1 MQTLW
6 LKTKPHSFQEKA
18 HPKLSKVACTIHTH
32 NHSLTTDESTV
43 CIVFCCFHCLHQKLK
58 TCMTIDKL
66 LQNNLW
72 FLSDFLAFNHCQRK
86 QKVLQGLHTC
96 DQTQNSWVNQ
106 WKIHNLSSAQCCKKI
121 ITQVVVKR
129 EKGIH
134 SKPKNEKGAFHLI
147 LFWINQCLRPFHNE
161 PVPLALSTCTSL
173 KCLFVHTSCVG
184 NLCHCVVAASNRH
197 NWTFFKQPP
206 VKMGDQQVL
215 CLSCSQHGLW
225 RGFQGVQSSNLS
237 ILDSGWQCFI
247 VIIISEII
255 SHCCQHW
262 WNWLIIVIGH
272 CQVTGGVNE
281 KPTDCTPHFKGNV
294 TLFLEL
300 MIIW

>member
-134 SKPKNEKGAFHLI
+134 SKPKNENGAFHLI
-147 LFWINQCLRPFHNE
+147 FVLNQPMFETLSQWTCAIGFVNLHKFEVPFCSHQLCWQF
-161 PVPLALSTCTSL
+161 VPLC
-173 KCLFVHTSCVG
+173 CC
-184 NLCHCVVAASNRH
+184 C
-197 NWTFFKQPP
+197 KQ
-206 VKMGDQQVL
+206 
-215 CLSCSQHGLW
+215 
-225 RGFQGVQSSNLS
+225 
-237 ILDSGWQCFI
+237 
-247 VIIISEII
+247 
-255 SHCCQHW
+255 
-262 WNWLIIVIGH
+262 
-272 CQVTGGVNE
+272 
-281 KPTDCTPHFKGNV
+281 
-294 TLFLEL
+294 
-300 MIIW
+300 